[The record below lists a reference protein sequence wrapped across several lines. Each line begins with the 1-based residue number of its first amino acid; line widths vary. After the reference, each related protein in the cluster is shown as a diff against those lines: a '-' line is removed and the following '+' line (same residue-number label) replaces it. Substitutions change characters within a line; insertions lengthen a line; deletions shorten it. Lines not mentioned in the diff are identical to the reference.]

1 MNQKLT
7 ELKERA
13 AKLEQTIADQDAR
26 DHLLRIPKTWLADV
40 EGKVAHDVEM
50 MLPLIEQLL
59 EQVEV
64 TVAKYG
70 PFLRIVG

>member
-1 MNQKLT
+1 MNPKLA

-13 AKLEQTIADQDAR
+13 AKLDQAIADKDAR
-26 DHLLRIPKTWLADV
+26 DHLLRIPKSWLADV
-40 EGKVAHDVEM
+40 EGEVAHDVEV

-59 EQVEV
+59 DQVEV

>member
-40 EGKVAHDVEM
+40 EGKVAHDFEM

>member
-1 MNQKLT
+1 MNQKLA

-13 AKLEQTIADQDAR
+13 AKLDQTIADKDAR
-26 DHLLRIPKTWLADV
+26 DHLLRVPKTWLANAEGEVARDV
-40 EGKVAHDVEM
+40 DM

-59 EQVEV
+59 DQVEV